1 VAGLRELVGQLK
13 TNDPHIAG
21 IRVTQGTGNTVRLV
35 LALKQPIRP
44 QVFNLEP
51 VAAYQHR
58 LVFDL
63 YPLNAPDP
71 LEQLISQRVKELDE
85 ASKRAARLL
94 GLETGAMGNSSP
106 PSAPA
111 PVPDITVDPLG
122 ALIALRERPGA
133 GAGRM
138 PAPTVTASTPPTPPG
153 TDRAGVG
160 ATLSANAS
168 GNPARRTVQ
177 AGRNTERL
185 IIVALDPG
193 HGGEDPGAIGPGG
206 TYEKDVVLQIAL
218 RLRDRINATRVN
230 GNPMRAYL
238 TRDADFKP
246 FIGRQV
252 PAEVRNAAMKKLFTD
267 PHYNVMDGLDIYI
280 DDYSQPSPLSTAMM
294 AKMVG
299 AQFLKLVD
307 DPNEAK
313 PAAVAVAPASD
324 AAAQA
329 APTDSDAPA
338 QPPADTTGAE
348 SEAAPDTPTGAATA
362 PAQPEH
368 HDDHAD
374 LQLQPDHAPERES
387 PGRGAG

>member
-1 VAGLRELVGQLK
+1 MTTEDDNFFSRWSRRKVQVRSGQPL
-13 TNDPHIAG
+13 
-21 IRVTQGTGNTVRLV
+21 
-35 LALKQPIRP
+35 
-44 QVFNLEP
+44 P
-51 VAAYQHR
+51 VEST
-58 LVFDL
+58 
-63 YPLNAPDP
+63 APMP
-71 LEQLISQRVKELDE
+71 PVSM
-85 ASKRAARLL
+85 ARAARPQAPDLS
-94 GLETGAMGNSSP
+94 TSAQP
-106 PSAPA
+106 PADAAPPQ
-111 PVPDITVDPLG
+111 PVS
-122 ALIALRERPGA
+122 EK
-133 GAGRM
+133 
-138 PAPTVTASTPPTPPG
+138 PPML
-153 TDRAGVG
+153 
-160 ATLSANAS
+160 TLDD
-168 GNPARRTVQ
+168 
-177 AGRNTERL
+177 
-185 IIVALDPG
+185 VA
-193 HGGEDPGAIGPGG
+193 
-206 TYEKDVVLQIAL
+206 Q
-218 RLRDRINATRVN
+218 
-230 GNPMRAYL
+230 L

-280 DDYSQPSPLSTAMM
+280 DDYSQPSPLSAAMM